1 MWAETEEPGDLYP
14 RRQGGGRGRRD
25 LMRPPSLY
33 PQRVPPH
40 LIVEQQ
46 RPQSQPVGRGSPA
59 SRLLAER
66 SRSRSRSLS
75 QSPAAPSDDS
85 VEDSSSELGAGGK
98 EVSTLQLF
106 IVIVVSDIATVVL
119 AGVCEY
125 STGSNATKK
134 LNFV

>member
-1 MWAETEEPGDLYP
+1 
-14 RRQGGGRGRRD
+14 
-25 LMRPPSLY
+25 MRPPSLY

-46 RPQSQPVGRGSPA
+46 RPRSQPVGRGSPA

-98 EVSTLQLF
+98 EVSALCELF

-119 AGVCEY
+119 
-125 STGSNATKK
+125 
-134 LNFV
+134 

>member
-46 RPQSQPVGRGSPA
+46 RPRSQPVGRGSPA

-66 SRSRSRSLS
+66 SRSLSLS